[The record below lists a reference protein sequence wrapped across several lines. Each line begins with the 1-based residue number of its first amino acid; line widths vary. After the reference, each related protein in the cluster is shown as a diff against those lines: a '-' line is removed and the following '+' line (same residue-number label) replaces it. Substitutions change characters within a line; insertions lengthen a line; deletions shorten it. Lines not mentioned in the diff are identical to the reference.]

1 MKQHFF
7 NIAIFLFLLMAPA
20 AMAQNGK
27 ALERIHSMKIGFI
40 TDRLQL
46 SVAQAEHFWPI
57 YNDYEAD
64 LKDMR
69 MKFRKENNSST
80 RNMTDEEARRQLEDN
95 LEMQEAVIDLRKKYK
110 NEFLKVLSPTQL
122 VDLFKA
128 EKDFRMMLMKELQN
142 RRERN
147 GNTMPMRGGGR
158 RMNRF

>member
-1 MKQHFF
+1 MKHHFF
-7 NIAIFLFLLMAPA
+7 NCAIILFLLVAPTS
-20 AMAQNGK
+20 MAQNAR

-46 SVAQAEHFWPI
+46 SPAQAEHFWPI

-69 MKFRKENNSST
+69 MKFRKENNLSS
-80 RNMTDEEARRQLEDN
+80 RNLTDEEARRHLEDN
-95 LEMQEAVIDLRKKYK
+95 LELQEAMIDLRKKYK

-122 VDLFKA
+122 VDLYNA
-128 EKDFRMMLMKELQN
+128 EKDFRLMLMKELQN

-147 GNTMPMRGGGR
+147 GNIQPMRGGGR